1 MREAGI
7 LLPVFSLPSSG
18 GVGTMGKGA
27 VRFVD
32 FLASAGQKW
41 WQVLPLGPT
50 GYGNSP
56 YQSFSAFAG
65 NPYLIDLP
73 ALAEEGW
80 LPMEA
85 ALPAPP
91 ENGRRVDYEGLKD
104 RWMRPF
110 QAMQDAFYRNLPG
123 DFETF
128 CAENAFWIEDY
139 ALFAALKGAYPGI
152 PWNEWPEAVRLREPH
167 AMAWAIEDLREG
179 VAFHK
184 MVQYL
189 FFHQWE
195 KLLRYAS
202 GRGVK
207 LLGDLPFYVAYDSA
221 DVWSHPGWFQL
232 DEALLPA
239 AVAGVPPD
247 PYAENG
253 QVWGTPLFHWARMAK
268 DGYAFWRA
276 RLEMGERLFHAIRVD
291 HFRGFDS
298 YFAVPYGDETAQRGT
313 WKAGP
318 GMAFFDALGETHI
331 RRLVAEDL
339 GILTP
344 SAHALL
350 QQTGIPGMKVLQF
363 AFEGGR
369 SGSPYLPHNHIP
381 NCVVYTGTHDN
392 DTTLGWFRAAGEA
405 EKAFAREY
413 LRLHDGEWENWSLMK
428 TAWSSVAQLAIVPM
442 QDVLSLGSEARMN
455 TPGTV
460 GPENWSWRATWEDF
474 SDGLA
479 DALRH
484 QMEVYGR
491 TYRI

>member
-18 GVGTMGKGA
+18 GIGAMGAGA
-27 VRFVD
+27 RRFID
-32 FLASAGQKW
+32 FLAAGGQRW

-65 NPYLIDLP
+65 NPYLIDLDT
-73 ALAEEGW
+73 LAEEGL
-80 LPMEA
+80 LPHE

-91 ENGRRVDYEGLKD
+91 GQCRQVDYDALEHG
-104 RWMRPF
+104 WQAPF
-110 QAMQDAFYRNLPG
+110 RAMQRAFYRNLPG
-123 DFETF
+123 DFGDF
-128 CAENAFWIEDY
+128 CARNAAWLEDY
-139 ALFAALKGAYPGI
+139 VLFAALKEKYPGLT
-152 PWNEWPEAVRLREPH
+152 WNQWPEGVRRREAGALEQVREALRPAV
-167 AMAWAIEDLREG
+167 D
-179 VAFHK
+179 FHK

-189 FFHQWE
+189 FFRQWSALKE
-195 KLLRYAS
+195 YAGS
-202 GRGVK
+202 RGVK

-221 DVWSHPGWFQL
+221 DVWAHPEWFQL
-232 DEALLPA
+232 EESLLPS

-247 PYAENG
+247 PYAADG
-253 QVWGTPLFHWARMAK
+253 QVWGTPLFDWEAMAA
-268 DGYAFWRA
+268 DGYAFWKA
-276 RLEMGERLFHAIRVD
+276 RVAMAEQLFDAVRVD

-313 WKAGP
+313 WKQGP
-318 GMAFFDALGETHI
+318 GMAFFSALGEEHI
-331 RRLVAEDL
+331 KRLVAEDL